1 VEPLRQLQS
10 SVVIENLGFLLQGL
24 KLTVGVSVVTMA
36 LGLVVGLLIAL
47 ARGSR
52 YRLIGALAYL
62 YTELFRTLPLLALLF
77 WIYSS
82 LPILTGITFTSFVSA
97 VLAFA
102 LTVSA
107 HQAEIYRAGIMS
119 IAPAQRQAALAL
131 GMSNAQVMRRIVL
144 PQTAARILPVTGSLW
159 ISLFKDSSLASIIAV
174 HELMFQGRVLAAN
187 LFRPIEILTTVA
199 VIYVIALY
207 PQAQLVNFLY
217 RRFMPD
223 GG

>member
-1 VEPLRQLQS
+1 MEPLRQLQS

>member
-1 VEPLRQLQS
+1 VELLRQLQP
-10 SVVIENLGFLLQGL
+10 SVAIENLGLLLQGL

-47 ARGSR
+47 ARVSR
-52 YRLIGALAYL
+52 YRLLGALAYL

-82 LPILTGITFTSFVSA
+82 LPILTGITFTPFVSA

-102 LTVSA
+102 LIVSA
-107 HQAEIYRAGIMS
+107 HQAEIYRAGITS

-144 PQTAARILPVTGSLW
+144 PQAAARILPVTGSLW

-217 RRFMPD
+217 RRFTPD